1 MITIESSSNK
11 DIIFECAD
19 TEFNRLV
26 IHLLVALMNE
36 LDKRRSYEIGGLH

>member
-1 MITIESSSNK
+1 MITIESSSNR

-19 TEFNRLV
+19 TEYNRLV

-36 LDKRRSYEIGGLH
+36 LDKKRSYEIGGLH

>member
-1 MITIESSSNK
+1 MITIESSSNR

-36 LDKRRSYEIGGLH
+36 LDKKRSYEIQSHK